1 MSESTSEK
9 PLVSVVVPVYNVEAY
24 LDRCVESLVNQ
35 TLENIEIVL
44 VDDGS
49 TDGSPALCDAWAEKD
64 ARIRVVHKENGGLSD
79 ARNVGVDFARAEWV
93 GFVDSDDHVSPEM
106 YEVLYHNLQETHA
119 DMSICGIYDVY
130 ANRIEEPNRADY
142 EVLTSEEA
150 IKLCLHGK
158 DISVTAVNRLYPA
171 SVFDYV
177 RFPKGKTT
185 EDGFTAIDF
194 LSHANKIVVDYRPQY
209 YYEHRVGTLST
220 HPYDIR
226 SCDVIDAYEHNL
238 EIVKQKY
245 PSALEV
251 ALFRCYWAR
260 FTVLDSMLIEGA
272 QRDDARRHEIID
284 YLRSHYTDIMRNPY
298 VGQGRKI
305 AMKALMVSWHLY
317 GALSKAQ
324 RKRIANQ

>member
-1 MSESTSEK
+1 MSESASEK
-9 PLVSVVVPVYNVEAY
+9 PIVSVVVPVYNVEAY

-35 TLENIEIVL
+35 TLQDIEIIL

-64 ARIRVVHKENGGLSD
+64 VRIRVIHKENGGLSD
-79 ARNVGVDFARAEWV
+79 ARNVGVSFAQAEWV

-106 YEVLYHNLQETHA
+106 YEVLYRNLLESHA
-119 DMSICGIYDVY
+119 DMSICGIYNVY
-130 ANRIEEPNRADY
+130 ANRIEKPNRSDR
-142 EVLTSEEA
+142 EILTSEEA

-171 SVFDYV
+171 SVFNHV

-194 LSHANKIVVDYRPQY
+194 LSHTHKVVVDYAPQY
-209 YYEHRVGTLST
+209 YYEHRAGTLST
-220 HPYDIR
+220 RPYDNR
-226 SCDVIDAYEHNL
+226 SYDVVDAYEHNL
-238 EIVKQKY
+238 EIVKQEC
-245 PSALEV
+245 PSAIEV
-251 ALFRCYWAR
+251 AMFRCYWAR

-272 QRDDARRHEIID
+272 QQDETRKREIIA
-284 YLRSHYTDIMRNPY
+284 YLRGHYSDIMSNPY

-305 AMKALMVSWHLY
+305 AMKALMVSWHMY
-317 GALSKAQ
+317 SVLSKAQ
-324 RKRIANQ
+324 RKRVANQ